1 MDGAL
6 AADAPQRPRAGE
18 RRPSGALR
26 TDDVDPNYDIAQQPV
41 ESWPLRKLHQ
51 AAFASRT
58 LLDLGRP
65 RHLLLFGNALG
76 DDLLCTV
83 PLRELRARGERG
95 LWMMSTHPRL
105 FDGNADVDAV
115 VPWDGRYHALAERLG
130 ARISVPHYAAYD
142 FQRDLSVVPER
153 HILALMCQQ
162 CGVSGPVTLRPYLHL
177 TETERLKGRLAKR
190 QIAIHSSGLA
200 ARWAMVTKEWFPE
213 RFQAV
218 VDALG
223 DEYTFV
229 QIGSAKDP
237 PLDGCLDFRGQL
249 SVRESAAVL
258 SQSLLFVGQVGF
270 LMHLARAVETRAV
283 IVYGGRETPAQ
294 SGYVCNENVATAPPC
309 GPCWRW
315 RTCDF
320 DRVCMRQIEADQV
333 VEAARRALERGDGP
347 LEAEVVEV
355 PPAVV
360 PRQRSFWTLE
370 ESADPNAPP
379 RRLPVRQ

>member
-1 MDGAL
+1 MD
-6 AADAPQRPRAGE
+6 
-18 RRPSGALR
+18 S
-26 TDDVDPNYDIAQQPV
+26 TFDIAEQPA

-58 LLDLGRP
+58 LLDFGRP

-83 PLRELRARGERG
+83 PLRELRERGARG

-105 FDGNADVDAV
+105 FDGNGDVDAV
-115 VPWDGRYHALAERLG
+115 VPWDGRYHALASRLG

-153 HILALMCQQ
+153 HILAIMCQR
-162 CGVSGPVTLRPYLHL
+162 CGISGPVTLRPYLHL
-177 TETERLKGRLAKR
+177 TEQERLKGRLAKR
-190 QIAIHSSGLA
+190 QIAIHSSGMA
-200 ARWAMVTKEWFPE
+200 ARWAMVTKEWYPE

-218 VDALG
+218 VDALR

-229 QIGSAKDP
+229 QLGSGKDP
-237 PLDGCLDFRGQL
+237 LLDGCLDFRGQL

-270 LMHLARAVETRAV
+270 LMHLARAVDTRAV

-294 SGYVCNENVATAPPC
+294 SGYVCNENLASAPPC
-309 GPCWRW
+309 SPCWRW

-320 DRVCMRQIEADQV
+320 DRVCMRQIEAEHV
-333 VEAARRALERGDGP
+333 VEAARRALARAGEP
-347 LEAEVVEV
+347 LETEVADV
-355 PPAVV
+355 PAAAV
-360 PRQRSFWTLE
+360 PRQRDFWHLLD
-370 ESADPNAPP
+370 SAEPPPPPP
-379 RRLPVRQ
+379 RAQLPQLPQPSRLPELTQHP